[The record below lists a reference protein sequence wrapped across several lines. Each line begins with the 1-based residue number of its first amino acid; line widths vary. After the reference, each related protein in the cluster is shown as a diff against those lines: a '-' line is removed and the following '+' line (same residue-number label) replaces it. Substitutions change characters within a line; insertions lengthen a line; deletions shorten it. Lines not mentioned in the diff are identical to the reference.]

1 MASTCSNPWAD
12 KDNVFNQE
20 LRSLLSTACV
30 ENNHGISSNSNSRL
44 PSQTCTDSGIKDPP
58 SLISKMRAADL
69 VAITRRDNSLK
80 VKLKMILNEVND
92 VLAPDKITEMQ
103 VALNEMS
110 QKFTSLSDPNVLQNI
125 TNDYEHKRNCQS
137 LDVGAHNQYKLR
149 MLLSFIH
156 NLRSDTIVIKKSIGQ
171 QSDTDDL
178 TPFITNEAARNHIVK
193 RDDVGVAD
201 VISDNDIIQNLCSA
215 LDTCDSMIH
224 LGDTL
229 EDQFKKLNDF
239 HLEFKTHILKF
250 I

>member
-1 MASTCSNPWAD
+1 
-12 KDNVFNQE
+12 
-20 LRSLLSTACV
+20 
-30 ENNHGISSNSNSRL
+30 
-44 PSQTCTDSGIKDPP
+44 
-58 SLISKMRAADL
+58 MRAADL
-69 VAITRRDNSLK
+69 AAITRRDNSLK
-80 VKLKMILNEVND
+80 VKLNMILNEVND

-103 VALNEMS
+103 VVLNTMS

-125 TNDYEHKRNCQS
+125 TNDYEHKRNYQS
-137 LDVGAHNQYKLR
+137 LDVGAHNQYKLKT
-149 MLLSFIH
+149 LLSFIH

-239 HLEFKTHILKF
+239 HLEFKTHILKL